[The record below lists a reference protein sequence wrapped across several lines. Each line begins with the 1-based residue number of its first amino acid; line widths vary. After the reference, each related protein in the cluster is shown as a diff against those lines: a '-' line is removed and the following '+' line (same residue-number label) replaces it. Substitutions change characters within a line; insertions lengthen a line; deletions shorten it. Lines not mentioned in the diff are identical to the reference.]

1 MGGPQSQKHDE
12 VTLEVRVRS
21 VRDEGENTEPVFEL
35 SQVKGLPRR
44 QFSTP

>member
-12 VTLEVRVRS
+12 VTLEVLAGS
-21 VRDEGENTEPVFEL
+21 VRDEGENTEPVLGL

-44 QFSTP
+44 QFGIP